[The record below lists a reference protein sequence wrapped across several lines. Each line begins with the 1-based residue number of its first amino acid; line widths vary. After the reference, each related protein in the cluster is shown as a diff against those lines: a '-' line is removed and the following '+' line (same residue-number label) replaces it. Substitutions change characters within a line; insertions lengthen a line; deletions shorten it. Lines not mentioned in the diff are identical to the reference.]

1 MILSALELCLTSVF
15 EIPWCQKRIKVEV
28 REKFKCESRKT
39 NPIHYTVCM
48 DWVLNGKS
56 AHLMCQL
63 CLLARTHAHT
73 LVRCHGSSG
82 FQCVLWK
89 VLTLANI
96 SWCGLFFL
104 FAYWLLPQPAPIVR
118 AFYLN
123 VNTIITAGDATAGVY
138 LCLSVLSPLSFCVFV
153 LLSEPLLLSFHQF
166 CLTAIIMC
174 LPNGI
179 HLESTF
185 STLCKHLYFY
195 RLDIP
200 PLFPHSLWL

>member
-1 MILSALELCLTSVF
+1 MWIKEKKPYTLQCLYGLSSLS
-15 EIPWCQKRIKVEV
+15 
-28 REKFKCESRKT
+28 
-39 NPIHYTVCM
+39 
-48 DWVLNGKS
+48 GKS

-63 CLLARTHAHT
+63 CLLAWTLAHT
-73 LVRCHGSSG
+73 LVRCQGSSG

-96 SWCGLFFL
+96 SWCGLFFYL
-104 FAYWLLPQPAPIVR
+104 HTGCCLSQLLLSGLSIWMSTLLLQQVM
-118 AFYLN
+118 LQQ
-123 VNTIITAGDATAGVY
+123 VS
-138 LCLSVLSPLSFCVFV
+138 LCLSVLSSLSFCVFV
-153 LLSEPLLLSFHQF
+153 LLSEPLLLSFQQF

-174 LPNGI
+174 LRNGI

-195 RLDIP
+195 RLDIL